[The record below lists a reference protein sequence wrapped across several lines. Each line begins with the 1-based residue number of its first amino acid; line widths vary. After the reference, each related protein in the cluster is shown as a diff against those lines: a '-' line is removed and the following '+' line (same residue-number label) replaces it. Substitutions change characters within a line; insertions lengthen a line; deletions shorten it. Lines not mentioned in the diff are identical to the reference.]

1 MQIRIMGSRDLLE
14 KIKNIVDKEA
24 KLSPNRGSNNDYRL
38 YLNINDRDAEQWID
52 LFETAEFPIEIDP
65 REFR

>member
-1 MQIRIMGSRDLLE
+1 MGSYDLL
-14 KIKNIVDKEA
+14 KRIKNLVDKKAELR
-24 KLSPNRGSNNDYRL
+24 KNRGNNNDYRL
-38 YLNINDRDAEQWID
+38 YLNIDDRDAEQWID